1 MSQATDRLR
10 RLLEDELGEC
20 RTDDLEARIEE
31 LDELEAGTPLERA
44 SADAR
49 VFGALGSETRY
60 RLARLLVAAP
70 EDLCVCELTP
80 LVDVSDSAV
89 SHALSELV
97 DAGLATRRKEGR
109 WHYYDATER
118 TAALLSALDGTGPA
132 VEGAQT

>member
-1 MSQATDRLR
+1 MSQASERLR

-20 RTDDLEARIEE
+20 RDADLEERLATLEGLEE
-31 LDELEAGTPLERA
+31 STPLDHA
-44 SADAR
+44 PAHAR
-49 VFGALGSETRY
+49 VFGALASETRY
-60 RLARLLVAAP
+60 ALARILVASGD
-70 EDLCVCELTP
+70 DLCVCELTP

-118 TAALLSALDGTGPA
+118 AEALVAAFDATGPTG
-132 VEGAQT
+132 EGAA

>member
-1 MSQATDRLR
+1 MSQTTERLR
-10 RLLEDELGEC
+10 RLLADELGQSRPEDLED
-20 RTDDLEARIEE
+20 RLAELDDLEES
-31 LDELEAGTPLERA
+31 TPIA
-44 SADAR
+44 SAPSDTR

-60 RLARLLVAAP
+60 RLMRFLLAAA
-70 EDLCVCELTP
+70 EELCVCELTP

-118 TAALLSALDGTGPA
+118 ATAILEAFDATAGEQG
-132 VEGAQT
+132 